1 LYFSFVNNIVFDY
14 NITRKRGI
22 IMLTIVKHPLI
33 ETKLSIM
40 RDEETKTKEFR
51 ESLDE
56 IAAFMCFEVFKDLKT
71 YASEKTLT
79 TPTGAVLNK
88 IKLENKIILAP
99 ILRAGIGMVDGIKKM
114 LPTAK
119 IGHIGMYRDEETLE
133 PHEYYFKLPVVQNPL
148 VVIVDPMLAT
158 GGSALAAI
166 EAVKKRGYNQ
176 IRLMCLVGSPE
187 GVKVIE
193 DKYPEIPIY
202 LAALDEKL
210 NDKGYI
216 LPGLGD
222 AGDRIFGTK

>member
-1 LYFSFVNNIVFDY
+1 
-14 NITRKRGI
+14 
-22 IMLTIVKHPLI
+22 MLTIVKHPLI
-33 ETKLSIM
+33 ETKLSIL

-56 IAAFMCFEVFKDLKT
+56 IASLMCFEVFKDLKT
-71 YASEKTLT
+71 YESDQKFK
-79 TPTGAVLNK
+79 TPTGVELNR

-119 IGHIGMYRDEETLE
+119 IGHIGLYRDEKTLK
-133 PHEYYFKLPVVQNPL
+133 PHEYYFKLPVVTNPL
-148 VVIVDPMLAT
+148 VLIVDPMLAT

-166 EAVKKRGYNQ
+166 ESVLKRGYTQ
-176 IRLMCLVGSPE
+176 IRLMCLVGTPE
-187 GVKVIE
+187 GVRTIE
-193 DKYPEIPIY
+193 DKYPNLPIY
-202 LAALDEKL
+202 LAALDERL

-216 LPGLGD
+216 IPGLGD